1 MENPRTTTARDHD
14 DHDLIEGNDPA
25 PAASG
30 SAGGN
35 LARDI
40 ATQSEEDELVEPD
53 SSKRVQKDDAMH
65 NDTARRTRRPR

>member
-14 DHDLIEGNDPA
+14 DHELIEGSAPA
-25 PAASG
+25 PGASG

-40 ATQSEEDELVEPD
+40 ATQSEEDSLIEPD
-53 SSKRVQKDDAMH
+53 SSKRVQKTDAIH